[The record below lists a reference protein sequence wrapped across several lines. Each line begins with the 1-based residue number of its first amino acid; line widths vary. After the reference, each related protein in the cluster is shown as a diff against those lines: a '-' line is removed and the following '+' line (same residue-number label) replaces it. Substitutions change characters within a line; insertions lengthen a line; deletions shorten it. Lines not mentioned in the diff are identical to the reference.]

1 MKNIFSSILI
11 ALIILNT
18 FKCSYIISLKL
29 SYYYNKNIEFP
40 ESMYLYTITQLASPR
55 MNIYTYIRSDKKNTL
70 FSMYEVY
77 RELNESEKISYYNY
91 TKSKSFKNI
100 SKIGRAFVK
109 SENDIEASETFFFNL
124 YDNKTKTHKE
134 IEIFQLN
141 FIFGVD
147 LFVKNGAYFL
157 NIGFPVINDK
167 SLNDRFKYDLI
178 IQLKQRKVIDGY
190 EWFILFDN
198 EFDKRDD
205 VIKAEEISNLNP
217 EIIIGTY
224 PHYYIS
230 DKYKPNQLLKTYSDL
245 YFWSITFKDIYLY
258 KYSST
263 GEKTKLSTFVNVVE
277 IYLDDIMIYGPMF
290 YLTMLKTQFFSKHE
304 ACKFRK
310 NQQFFY
316 CEKSEQ
322 FGIKELKQFPNLYFD
337 SVDLNYTFE
346 LTYKELFIE
355 MNGNY
360 YFLVTENEDES
371 WSIGYS
377 LLKKYQFV
385 FNQDSRTV
393 GFYHPDIPK
402 EEDSDKKDEEEEEE
416 VISDSDSDKNNTK
429 EDSTNSDK
437 KKDNENN
444 DVKKHGLS
452 IEIVILIALISAI
465 IFLIIGIILGKFIT
479 RKLKEKKRANE
490 LDENYDYD
498 SPRENIIN

>member
-1 MKNIFSSILI
+1 MKFIFSRILI
-11 ALIILNT
+11 TLIILNA
-18 FKCSYIISLKL
+18 FKCSDIISLKL
-29 SYYYNKNIEFP
+29 SYYYRKGNEFP
-40 ESMYLYTITQLASPR
+40 SSMYLYTITQLASPR
-55 MNIYTYIRSDKKNTL
+55 MNIYTYIRTDKKNNL
-70 FSMYEVY
+70 FSMYEVIHK
-77 RELNESEKISYYNY
+77 LNESEQISYYNY

-109 SENDIEASETFFFNL
+109 SENDIQASETFFFNL
-124 YDNKTKTHKE
+124 YDNKTKIHKE

-147 LFVKNGAYFL
+147 LFVKKGVYFL
-157 NIGFPVINDK
+157 NIGFPVINEN

-178 IQLKQRKVIDGY
+178 IQLKQRKIIDSS

-198 EFDKRDD
+198 KFDSGDD

-230 DKYKPNQLLKTYSDL
+230 DKYRQNQLLKTYSDL

-290 YLTMLKTQFFSKHE
+290 YLTMLKTQYFSKYKS
-304 ACKFRK
+304 CKYVK
-310 NQQFFY
+310 NPQLFF

-346 LTYKELFIE
+346 LTYKELFLEI
-355 MNGNY
+355 NGNY

-377 LLKKYQFV
+377 LLRKYQFV
-385 FNQDSRTV
+385 FSQDSRTV

-402 EEDSDKKDEEEEEE
+402 EEEEEEEE
-416 VISDSDSDKNNTK
+416 VKSDSDSDKNNTK
-429 EDSTNSDK
+429 EDSINSDK
-437 KKDNENN
+437 NKEKENN
-444 DVKKHGLS
+444 NVKKHGLS
-452 IEIVILIALISAI
+452 TEIVILIALISAI
-465 IFLIIGIILGKFIT
+465 VFLIIGIILGKLIT
-479 RKLKEKKRANE
+479 RKLKGKKRANE

-498 SPRENIIN
+498 SPQENIIN